1 VDYGL
6 NTMLWKNHIAITPVN
21 FVVAVVFV
29 WAKNVI
35 VIAVAVIKIFVVVN
49 AVVSKKIVVADV

>member
-1 VDYGL
+1 
-6 NTMLWKNHIAITPVN
+6 MLWKNHIAITPVN